1 MPAPVSNNAA
11 EEDGVRAKGARS
23 TSDVHDAL
31 DFKLLLKLKEY
42 FYPNGS
48 HENPVSLDE
57 GQFVHAL
64 SEVLGIEA
72 STTGLRNL
80 FMKVKLENQKPSDSM
95 EGSP

>member
-48 HENPVSLDE
+48 HEVWASAPEPLRIAVTE
-57 GQFVHAL
+57 R
-64 SEVLGIEA
+64 VLC
-72 STTGLRNL
+72 
-80 FMKVKLENQKPSDSM
+80 
-95 EGSP
+95 